1 MKAKMYPLLERCI
14 EDGVAL
20 GYARAHKHTDNPDE
34 SHMIA
39 SLEQAI
45 MNVIDDAFTFDDF
58 EEQPQ

>member
-45 MNVIDDAFTFDDF
+45 MNVIDDAFT
-58 EEQPQ
+58 